1 MEATLRTMSFSST
14 PQLLLIV
21 SSIPSQQLNISAHG
35 FKFSSKIPLNKS
47 LVTCCSYNGASP
59 YSADKR
65 RISSLES
72 LFCYDKAIPEQII
85 EKPVGLSVAEKE
97 IGGQA
102 RCCDCQAKGAVLCTT
117 CGGSGLY
124 VDSVMEC
131 QGIIVKVRC
140 LNCGGAGNIMCSECG
155 GRGHL

>member
-1 MEATLRTMSFSST
+1 MEASTLTTSPF
-14 PQLLLIV
+14 
-21 SSIPSQQLNISAHG
+21 SSIPLLILTPSQKLISG
-35 FKFSSKIPLNKS
+35 NKFIFTSKFPLKKS
-47 LVTCCSYNGASP
+47 LVSCTTYNQAISC
-59 YSADKR
+59 SADRR
-65 RISSLES
+65 RINSLES
-72 LFCYDKAIPEQII
+72 LFCYDKAIPEQKI

-97 IGGQA
+97 IGNQA